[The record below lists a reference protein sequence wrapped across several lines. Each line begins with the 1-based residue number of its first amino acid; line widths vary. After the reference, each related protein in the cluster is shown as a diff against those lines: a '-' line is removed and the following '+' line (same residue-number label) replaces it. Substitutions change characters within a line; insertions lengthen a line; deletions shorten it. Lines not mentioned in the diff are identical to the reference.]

1 MVLLL
6 SFIIVYDIIII
17 IDNKSQEVLYKI
29 CQDISKLTFD
39 IAGDS
44 LTMLAILKIYF
55 MERKYNERNYNRE
68 TYFE

>member
-1 MVLLL
+1 MKVKR
-6 SFIIVYDIIII
+6 FYKKIIRILANCYS
-17 IDNKSQEVLYKI
+17 N
-29 CQDISKLTFD
+29 SKLTFD